1 MVVPQQ
7 KRGILLSFPT
17 RESVLPRP
25 KSDSC
30 PECERLDAAYEAVI
44 AEIHAIV
51 RGPFP
56 TVGEKMTRLFQK
68 QDERDRILAL
78 LYSHKHKATR
88 EIQPK
93 R

>member
-7 KRGILLSFPT
+7 NRGILLSFPMG
-17 RESVLPRP
+17 ESVLPRP

-30 PECERLDAAYEAVI
+30 SECKRLDVAYEAVI
-44 AEIHAIV
+44 TEINAIV

-68 QDERDRILAL
+68 QDERDKILAQ
-78 LYSHKHKATR
+78 LYWHKHKVHSRNTT
-88 EIQPK
+88 
-93 R
+93 

>member
-7 KRGILLSFPT
+7 KRGTLLSFPM

-25 KSDSC
+25 KSGSC

-44 AEIHAIV
+44 AEINAIV

-68 QDERDRILAL
+68 QDERNRILAQ
-78 LYSHKHKATR
+78 LYSHKHKVHSRNTA
-88 EIQPK
+88 
-93 R
+93 